1 MWLLVALV
9 TILVTIPIYCEDIN
23 YSDRKY
29 INDNTEDLEAYDPMQ
44 DEPPTFIRQKLEEDV
59 SKVSIRYLLTTCSSK
74 FVILNFQN
82 QNEEINLL
90 FSDHNVDSKETC
102 QDIWPFD
109 ICNDLKELCIHKE
122 VYTKCKKTCETCGNG
137 ANMEILVKTI
147 FNSIFITAF
156 DNCDFCCPL

>member
-1 MWLLVALV
+1 ML
-9 TILVTIPIYCEDIN
+9 
-23 YSDRKY
+23 
-29 INDNTEDLEAYDPMQ
+29 
-44 DEPPTFIRQKLEEDV
+44 F
-59 SKVSIRYLLTTCSSK
+59 K
-74 FVILNFQN
+74 FCDSQFSFQN